1 MSFLNPFFLLAL
13 VAVGLPLFIHLLN
26 LRKPQKVSFSALA
39 FFRELKNTTI
49 RRIRIKRYLLLFLR
63 LLAIVCFALVLARP
77 FLPPGYS
84 TGNAA
89 QAPAI
94 NGVLIDNSI
103 SMSRIGRQGP
113 LFDFAKEIVGS
124 IQESAKDEDRFVVQ
138 FTNGDENAG
147 NILSSQNVDRLLAES
162 EVSESG
168 NYIHSRLR
176 LLIETLENAPYQN
189 KNLFLITDG
198 QRSQIAPLEDLEQSD
213 MGLTVIHVGDVQV
226 QNTFV
231 NEINSSTSM
240 MGAGVPFNIEVELVN
255 EGNVSA
261 INQFVTM
268 EFEGENVGQFS
279 VSLEPNER
287 KTFTFEVT
295 PSQTGSANGRVY
307 LEGDEFQA
315 DNTYY
320 FSVHVPEQRN
330 VLLVR
335 NSDPRNDHISYTSTM
350 LQAAGTNDAQL
361 SHKEIN
367 IGVLENENLSNYDAV
382 ILDGLTNIPEY
393 SFERIENFVQNGGGV
408 VFFPSENGDLVNYNS
423 FFEAF
428 NAGQFAGVLGD
439 YASFQSV
446 AEADELLQEHPVFE
460 SLFEQDDNEDL
471 RINTPSIFYYL
482 KFVGSDTGVHF
493 DIISLNNG
501 DPLIHEK
508 RFGEGAVIIASIGND
523 PGWSDFPIQPVY
535 APFYYRLLLYA
546 ASSDQG
552 GFNKYTLGE
561 PFSWVGNINADE
573 AVIETGSDQIR
584 PTVDIVSSGVRLSY
598 PAEEWSPGWVTIN
611 DGEKE
616 ISLSL
621 NSDRSESSFDT
632 ITEEEEIEDLIEITD
647 LVWFDAGDLDG
658 NELQDRIAATGFG
671 REIWSW
677 FMIAGLFL
685 LVTESIISRWYK
697 AESLS

>member
-1 MSFLNPFFLLAL
+1 
-13 VAVGLPLFIHLLN
+13 
-26 LRKPQKVSFSALA
+26 
-39 FFRELKNTTI
+39 
-49 RRIRIKRYLLLFLR
+49 
-63 LLAIVCFALVLARP
+63 LARP

-84 TGNAA
+84 TGNTA

-94 NGVLIDNSI
+94 NGVLLDNSI

-124 IQESAKDEDRFVVQ
+124 IQESTKDEDRFVVQ

-176 LLIETLENAPYQN
+176 LLTETLENAPYQN
-189 KNLFLITDG
+189 KNLFLITDA
-198 QRSQIAPLEDLEQSD
+198 QRSQIAPLEDLAESD
-213 MGLTVIHVGDVQV
+213 MGLTVIHVGDVQA

-295 PSQTGSANGRVY
+295 PSQIGSANGRVY
-307 LEGDEFQA
+307 VEGDEFPA

-320 FSVHVPEQRN
+320 FSVQVPEQRN

-335 NSDPRNDHISYTSTM
+335 NSDLRNDRISYTSTM

-361 SHKEIN
+361 SHKEIKVE
-367 IGVLENENLSNYDAV
+367 VLENENLSNYDAV

-393 SFERIENFVQNGGGV
+393 SFERIENFVQKGGGV
-408 VFFPSENGDLVNYNS
+408 VVFPSENGDLVNYNS

-508 RFGEGAVIIASIGND
+508 RFGEGAMIIASIGND
-523 PGWSDFPIQPVY
+523 PGWSDFPVQPVY

-552 GFNKYTLGE
+552 GFNEYTLGK

-584 PTVDIVSSGVRLSY
+584 PTVDFVSSGVRLSY
-598 PAEEWSPGWVTIN
+598 PAEEWSPGWLTIN

-632 ITEEEEIEDLIEITD
+632 ITEEEIEDLIEITD
-647 LVWFDAGDLDG
+647 LVWVNAGDLDG
-658 NELQDRIAATGFG
+658 NELQDRIASTGFG